1 MKPKSVVAKRN
12 PPDISEVIDLERL
25 TRRDALALLA
35 APALAGLTGTLTA
48 GAQTTP
54 VRIAGGTIDVTASGY
69 YALDGGFFNR
79 VGLNADLVSVANG
92 AAAAAAITAGDLD
105 FGCIN
110 IVALASAHENGLPF
124 VWAAPG
130 GAYSS
135 QSPTAAMV
143 VAKTS
148 SIRTA
153 KDLEGKTVAVVLL
166 KQLADIALHSWLDK
180 NGVNAASIRYIEMPY
195 SAMDA
200 ALLAGRIDAACIE
213 EPVLSQTLAGNGRLL
228 ANGYDAIAPQFCEAA
243 WVCSA
248 SFAKAYPDVIKKFG
262 DAIAMTADWANKN
275 RPLTDKI
282 LEKYGKTTL
291 PPGMHRCV
299 FPQRMR
305 ASDFQPVIDASVK
318 YGVIKMPFRAA
329 DMFAPGVA

>member
-1 MKPKSVVAKRN
+1 MTA
-12 PPDISEVIDLERL
+12 LEL
-25 TRRDALALLA
+25 TRKNALGLLA
-35 APALAGLTGTLTA
+35 APVVAGLAGHGGA
-48 GAQTTP
+48 SAQTAP
-54 VRIAGGTIDVTASGY
+54 VRIAGGTIDITASGY
-69 YALDGGFFNR
+69 YALDGGFFAKAR
-79 VGLNADLVSVANG
+79 LNANLVTVANG

-143 VAKTS
+143 VAKNS
-148 SIRTA
+148 AIRTA

-166 KQLADIALHSWLDK
+166 KQLADIALHAWLDK
-180 NGVNAASIRYIEMPY
+180 NAVNAASIRYIEMPY

-200 ALLAGRIDAACIE
+200 ALGAGRIDAACIE
-213 EPVLSQTLAGNGRLL
+213 EPVLSLTLASNGRLL
-228 ANGYDAIAPQFCEAA
+228 ADGYDAIAPQFCEAA

-248 SFAKAYPDVIKKFG
+248 SFAKANPDVVRQF
-262 DAIAMTADWANKN
+262 ASALALTADWANKN
-275 RPLTDKI
+275 HAATAKI

-299 FPQRMR
+299 FPQRLR
-305 ASDFQPVIDASVK
+305 ASDFQPLIDASVK
-318 YGVIKMPFRAA
+318 YGVIKTPFRAT
-329 DMFAPGVA
+329 DVFAPGLA